1 MRGILWNYAEIKGSQ
16 LLAKIFID
24 KLFSFCFFF
33 IVCERPILLDFFQS
47 FNRSKKEFVCS
58 INQCSF
64 SIFFVLFLTERLLI
78 KISKIA
84 GLVKSFVQLYFSSG
98 KKRKILFENF
108 VWKNRLNEF
117 VRFFKFVQTNGNII
131 HEQSTSLERFYI
143 IFFLFFSF
151 AFENNSFFISLKIQV
166 VRPSFVWET
175 TSFMK
180 NFVLSKKNKDLL
192 FDTNKSN
199 IFYRCESGI
208 VTWS

>member
-1 MRGILWNYAEIKGSQ
+1 MYHHT
-16 LLAKIFID
+16 
-24 KLFSFCFFF
+24 
-33 IVCERPILLDFFQS
+33 
-47 FNRSKKEFVCS
+47 
-58 INQCSF
+58 F

-131 HEQSTSLERFYI
+131 HEQSTSFERFYI
-143 IFFLFFSF
+143 IIFLFFSF

-166 VRPSFVWET
+166 V
-175 TSFMK
+175 
-180 NFVLSKKNKDLL
+180 NQVLSLEVRLTVPLTPPNSPFNTPLTVELRFEDCKICLRVQNEV
-192 FDTNKSN
+192 
-199 IFYRCESGI
+199 REI
-208 VTWS
+208 VEA